1 MKKLKALFL
10 VMAALAVTSL
20 FTGCEAFAK
29 ALSDT
34 MTGPMKVQV
43 MNRCDSSKINDMIA
57 IKVSIY
63 EVDSN
68 YANPSLKK
76 AGDFTLRTYSL
87 TSNSGN
93 TQDFDITLEAAH
105 TYKVVVENKT
115 ASAPFNSYTCDFIA
129 DYSASKAYVS
139 SEHPD
144 CFIPTGYN
152 TYNIKLYDA
161 RNSSLKFIIE
171 KTAIPPR

>member
-10 VMAALAVTSL
+10 VMAALAVTTM
-20 FTGCEAFAK
+20 FTSCEAFAK

-34 MTGPMKVQV
+34 MSGPMKVQV
-43 MNRCDSSKINDMIA
+43 MNRCPISKINDMIA

-76 AGDFTLRTYSL
+76 AGDFTLRTYSSS
-87 TSNSGN
+87 SNSGN
-93 TQDFDITLEAAH
+93 TQDFDITLEAGQ

-115 ASAPFNSYTCDFIA
+115 ASSSFNSFTCEFVA
-129 DYSASKAYVS
+129 AAGASKGYVNND
-139 SEHPD
+139 HLD

-152 TYNIKLYDA
+152 TYKINLY
-161 RNSSLKFIIE
+161 NTSGSKFQFVIE
-171 KTAIPPR
+171 KEAIPR